1 VATDCLFCKIVG
13 RELSSDVVYEDDEV
27 LAFRDISPQAPI
39 HLLVIPKRHVA
50 TVNDLQD
57 LDAELVGRLVLRARA
72 LAADEGLA
80 DDGYRLVLNC
90 NQHGGQTVY
99 HLHLHLM
106 GGRQMR
112 GLG

>member
-1 VATDCLFCKIVG
+1 MATDCLFCKIIG
-13 RELSSDVVYEDDEV
+13 RELTSDIVYEDDDL

-39 HLLVIPKRHVA
+39 HILIIPKRHVA
-50 TVNDLQD
+50 TVNDLAD
-57 LDAELVGRLVLRARA
+57 GDAALVGKLVLCARA

-80 DDGYRLVLNC
+80 DAGYRLVLNC
-90 NQHGGQTVY
+90 NDHGGQTV
-99 HLHLHLM
+99 HHVHLHLM

>member
-27 LAFRDISPQAPI
+27 LAFRDISPQAPL

-57 LDAELVGRLVLRARA
+57 HDAELVGRLVIRARA